1 RDDERDRKIGPLA
14 LLLVLLVD
22 ADVPL
27 LAVAVRV
34 GEALAEAVEP
44 LVTLRGEARPD
55 LPDAPARVREPV
67 AAQAA
72 AEPGLGAAGRA
83 CGEGDVP
90 QVHLGVQPLGGE
102 GEDGAL
108 PAQGQASASARRRPR
123 PPLEA

>member
-44 LVTLRGEARPD
+44 LVTPRGETRPD

-83 CGEGDVP
+83 CGAGAVP
-90 QVHLGVQPLGGE
+90 QVQLGVQPLGRE

-108 PAQGQASASARRRPR
+108 PAQGPASPDRKSGS
-123 PPLEA
+123 